1 MDFEQREALIH
12 ERFVRK
18 MTTMYLPPNNVK
30 QSDASKK
37 MYGEEIRK
45 AVNQRLSSD
54 IPNPDVFNDLLGR
67 VWDRCVAAHDF
78 RIWFTPHLVAKHAAK
93 VNAEWQ
99 QRNTKANKLFE
110 TTSSHQDEQP
120 RAGKTD
126 PAGQGWTIEK
136 CDAAIEQTKKELG
149 NSHMAKVLCRIPE
162 KAKERLLNAGQTDT
176 N

>member
-99 QRNTKANKLFE
+99 QRNTKANRLFE

-162 KAKERLLNAGQTDT
+162 KAKERLLNARD
-176 N
+176 

>member
-126 PAGQGWTIEK
+126 HAGQGWTIEK

>member
-54 IPNPDVFNDLLGR
+54 IPNADVFNDLLGK

-99 QRNTKANKLFE
+99 QRNTKANRLFE
-110 TTSSHQDEQP
+110 TTSPHQDEQP

-162 KAKERLLNAGQTDT
+162 KAKERLLN
-176 N
+176 NE

>member
-99 QRNTKANKLFE
+99 QRNTKANRLFE

>member
-54 IPNPDVFNDLLGR
+54 IPNADVFNDLLGK

>member
-54 IPNPDVFNDLLGR
+54 IPNADVFNDLLGK

-110 TTSSHQDEQP
+110 TASIHQDEQP
-120 RAGKTD
+120 RAGKAD

-162 KAKERLLNAGQTDT
+162 KAKERLLN
-176 N
+176 NE

>member
-12 ERFVRK
+12 EHFVRK
-18 MTTMYLPPNNVK
+18 MATMYLPPNNVK

-99 QRNTKANKLFE
+99 QRNTKANRLFE

-136 CDAAIEQTKKELG
+136 CDAALEQTRKELG

-162 KAKERLLNAGQTDT
+162 KAKERLLNARD
-176 N
+176 

>member
-1 MDFEQREALIH
+1 
-12 ERFVRK
+12 
-18 MTTMYLPPNNVK
+18 
-30 QSDASKK
+30 

>member
-1 MDFEQREALIH
+1 MNFEQREALIH
-12 ERFVRK
+12 ENFIRK

-37 MYGEEIRK
+37 LYGEELRK
-45 AVNQRLSSD
+45 AINQRLSSD
-54 IPNPDVFNDLLGR
+54 IPNAEVFNDLLGK
-67 VWDRCVAAHDF
+67 VWDKCVAAHDF

-99 QRNTKANKLFE
+99 QRQSKANRLFE
-110 TTSSHQDEQP
+110 INGQAPEEQP
-120 RAGKTD
+120 RASKLD
-126 PAGQGWTIEK
+126 PASQGWTIEK
-136 CDAAIEQTKKELG
+136 CDAAIEYTKKELG

-162 KAKERLLNAGQTDT
+162 KAKERLLNAR

>member
-30 QSDASKK
+30 QSDASKR

-54 IPNPDVFNDLLGR
+54 IPNADVFNDLLGR

>member
-1 MDFEQREALIH
+1 MNFEQREALIH
-12 ERFVRK
+12 EHFVRK

-37 MYGEEIRK
+37 LYGEEIRK
-45 AVNQRLSSD
+45 AINSRLSSD
-54 IPNPDVFNDLLGR
+54 IPNADVFNDLLGR
-67 VWDRCVAAHDF
+67 VWDKCVSAHDF
-78 RIWFTPHLVAKHAAK
+78 RIWFTPHLVGKHAAK

-110 TTSSHQDEQP
+110 IASIHQDEQP
-120 RAGKTD
+120 RAGKAD

-136 CDAAIEQTKKELG
+136 CDAAIEMTKKELG

>member
-1 MDFEQREALIH
+1 
-12 ERFVRK
+12 
-18 MTTMYLPPNNVK
+18 
-30 QSDASKK
+30 

-99 QRNTKANKLFE
+99 QRNTKANRLFE

>member
-12 ERFVRK
+12 EHFVRK
-18 MTTMYLPPNNVK
+18 MATMYLPPNNVK